1 MLSTCFAQLYLHF
14 DVFLFFFLKKGDV
27 GTVGFVEECG
37 SGCGGT
43 LASSIRSAESFAE
56 RWWEKASSRRSYY
69 SWFGRQEVVSLQKLV
84 F

>member
-1 MLSTCFAQLYLHF
+1 LCLHF
-14 DVFLFFFLKKGDV
+14 DVFLLFFLKKGDV

-43 LASSIRSAESFAE
+43 LASGIHSAESFAE
-56 RWWEKASSRRSYY
+56 RWWEKVSSRRSYY